1 MNQNWLYKLERK
13 FGKYRING
21 LMRYIVGI
29 QIIGAVIGLI
39 NPEIYITFLS
49 LDFSAVF
56 RGQIW
61 RLFTFLFYPGMSVD
75 VGGMLTFA
83 ITVYLYYMI
92 GNTLENVWGS
102 FRFTL
107 YYVSGV
113 VLSVI
118 AGFILYVTAG
128 ITWFTGFEYINMSL
142 FLAFATIFPNME
154 FLLFFILPVKAKWLG
169 IVDAVLVGYMF
180 ISNISSYFRTGIFI
194 YMAIAVS
201 IFVSLFNFI
210 IFFLGSH
217 KNNFSYK
224 QHRRKAK
231 FAKEAGPKV
240 TPLYRHRCAICGKT
254 ERDDEN
260 LEFRYCSKCEGSYEY
275 CSDHIYTHEH
285 VHK

>member
-21 LMRYIVGI
+21 LMRYIVGL
-29 QIIGAVIGLI
+29 QITGAVIGLI
-39 NPEIYITFLS
+39 NPEIYFTFLS
-49 LDFSAVF
+49 LDFGAVF

-61 RLFTFLFYPGMSVD
+61 RLFTFLLYPGMTVN
-75 VGGMLTFA
+75 VGSMLTFA

-107 YYVSGV
+107 YYISGV

-118 AGFILYVTAG
+118 AGFILYVAVG
-128 ITWFTGFEYINMSL
+128 ISWFTGFEYINMSL

-169 IVDAVLVGYMF
+169 IVDAALVGF
-180 ISNISSYFRTGIFI
+180 IFVSNINNYFRTGLFI
-194 YMAIAVS
+194 YMAVAVS
-201 IFVSLFNFI
+201 IFVSLLNFI

-224 QHRRKAK
+224 QHKRKAR
-231 FAKEAGPKV
+231 FNREAGPKA
-240 TPLYRHRCAICGKT
+240 TPLYRHRCAICGRT
-254 ERDDEN
+254 ERDDET